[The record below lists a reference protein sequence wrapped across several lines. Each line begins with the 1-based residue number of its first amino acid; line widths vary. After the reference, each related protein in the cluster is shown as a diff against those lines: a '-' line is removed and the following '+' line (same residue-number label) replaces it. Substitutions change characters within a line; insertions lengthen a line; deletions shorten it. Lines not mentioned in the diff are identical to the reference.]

1 MNAVGSMEEEEL
13 ERVLLEKGVLDLVI
27 IELDLEKSWCFSGR
41 RDGGKGQK
49 QAEHK
54 TMKEVCK
61 CGTL

>member
-1 MNAVGSMEEEEL
+1 MEEEGV
-13 ERVLLEKGVLDLVI
+13 ERVLLEKDVLDLVI
-27 IELDLEKSWCFSGR
+27 IELDLEKSWCFRGG

-54 TMKEVCK
+54 TVKEVCK